1 MSGNWPDEPVKVT
14 DEDFDEFVEEYDV
27 VLIDFWAEW
36 CGPCKRLGPIIEEL
50 AEEMQGD
57 VAFGKLDVDDNKAK
71 SSEYSVSSIPT
82 MIIFNEGEVVDKMI
96 GALPKEDIKEKLE
109 KYT

>member
-1 MSGNWPDEPVKVT
+1 MSEDWPKEPVKVT
-14 DEDFDEFVEEYDV
+14 DEDFDDFVEKYDV
-27 VLIDFWAEW
+27 ALIDFWAEW

-57 VAFGKLDVDDNKAK
+57 VAFGKLNVDENKAK
-71 SSEYSVSSIPT
+71 SSEFSVSSIPT

-96 GALPKEDIKEKLE
+96 GALPKEDIEEKLDQ
-109 KYT
+109 YT

>member
-1 MSGNWPDEPVKVT
+1 MSEDWPKEPVKVT
-14 DEDFDEFVEEYDV
+14 DADFDEFVEKYDI

-57 VAFGKLDVDDNKAK
+57 VAFGKLDVDNNKAK

-82 MIIFNEGEVVDKMI
+82 MIIFKDGEVVDKMI
-96 GALPKEDIKEKLE
+96 GALPKEEITKKLDQ
-109 KYT
+109 YL

>member
-82 MIIFNEGEVVDKMI
+82 MIIFNDGEVVDKMI